1 MKHSTHSLAL
11 RPYQRE
17 AVAHI
22 ERRFAAGH
30 RRVYVE
36 LPTGTGKTAVAREL
50 ACRELAGGGR
60 VLIIAHRREL
70 IRQLARE
77 FSAAGE
83 VGVVMGDACEADR
96 PIVVAS
102 IQTLARPVRL
112 REVLAH
118 GPPSLLVI
126 DEGHHAEPHNTYAD
140 VAASLERASPALRTL
155 GLTATPFR
163 MSGGFRE
170 FFPTCA
176 FARSIADMQR
186 DGWLCP
192 LRFHTVTLAGA
203 ELSSVATERGD
214 YATGELA
221 RRVVPHTNRIV
232 TSTAPH
238 LEDRRTLVFAVNVA
252 HAQALAD
259 AYAGAGFEA
268 AAVWGSQPA
277 AERDDVLSR
286 WRAGE
291 LQVVVNCSVLG
302 EGYDHPEL
310 SALVMARPTHSV
322 GFYLQA
328 IGRVTRVCD
337 GKPGAVVI
345 DVTGGSDPRQVLL
358 SHLLDAAPLCSGG
371 EAASDSSATST
382 GRRDFLIDGC
392 PLALVEHEHA
402 YSCGT
407 GRKLYERELA
417 VGAVRDPAGS
427 GLWMPVA
434 FTLAGYPRCWR
445 LTDGAELVPLIDA
458 LSVIAPSVS
467 RVSDR
472 RAPWRES
479 AASGRALDFL
489 ARLDFAAARDAQ
501 EQSWDAGRV
510 SEAIHRTRAA
520 RPLQCIRAELGAG
533 RIPPPATLA
542 LIDEAA

>member
-1 MKHSTHSLAL
+1 MQPL
-11 RPYQRE
+11 RSYQRE
-17 AVAHI
+17 ALAHV
-22 ERRFAAGH
+22 EARFAAGQ
-30 RRVYVE
+30 RRLYVE

-60 VLIIAHRREL
+60 VLIIVHHREL
-70 IRQLARE
+70 IRQLVGG
-77 FSAAGE
+77 FSAVGE
-83 VGVVMGDACEADR
+83 VGMMADGRREPDR
-96 PIVVAS
+96 PITVGGV
-102 IQTLARPVRL
+102 QTLARPERL
-112 REVLAH
+112 SEVLAH

-126 DEGHHAEPHNTYAD
+126 DETHHAEPHNTYAD
-140 VAASLERASPALRTL
+140 VAASLQRASPALRTL

-163 MSGGFRE
+163 MSGSFRE

-176 FARSIADMQR
+176 FARSITDMQR
-186 DGWLCP
+186 EGWLCP

-203 ELSSVATERGD
+203 ELSSLATERGD
-214 YATGELA
+214 YASRELA
-221 RRVVPHTNRIV
+221 RRVVPHTSWIV
-232 TSTAPH
+232 ASTAPH
-238 LEDRRTLVFAVNVA
+238 LEERRTLVFAVNVV

-259 AYAGAGFEA
+259 AYAGAGLEA
-268 AAVWGSQPA
+268 AAVWGSQPS
-277 AERDDVLSR
+277 AERDGVLWR
-286 WRAGE
+286 WRVGE

-302 EGYDHPEL
+302 EGYDHREL
-310 SALVMARPTHSV
+310 SALVMARPTRSV

-328 IGRVTRVCD
+328 LGRVTRVCN
-337 GKPGAVVI
+337 GKPDAVVI
-345 DVTGGSDPRQVLL
+345 DVSGGRDPRQVLL
-358 SHLLDAAPLCSGG
+358 AHLLDAAPLACGD
-371 EAASDSSATST
+371 EAASGSSAKGS

-417 VGAVRDPAGS
+417 VGVVRDPGGS
-427 GLWMPVA
+427 GLWTPLA

-445 LTDGAELVPLIDA
+445 LTVGTEPVPLIDA

-479 AASGRALDFL
+479 APSERALDFL
-489 ARLDFAAARDAQ
+489 ARLDCEAAREAQ
-501 EQSWDAGRV
+501 GESWDAGRV
-510 SEAIHRTRAA
+510 SEAIHRARAA
-520 RPLQCIRAELGAG
+520 RPLQCIRAEFGAA

-542 LIDEAA
+542 LLDEGA